1 MINNWALHFILYT
14 FMRVYF
20 TTQLRKVLK
29 KDTGLYFKS
38 ELNDHV
44 INNSSKKYQ
53 RTFGWKNRL
62 RWKIIHTISVLPQ
75 NIFYLQKEKSYLYN
89 RKSSGHH
96 LNQMIKLNISNE
108 HQHKMLPDKYIIYI
122 HSSLRMEYH
131 LCNIITKIL
140 NLNLVMVV
148 GGEGGI
154 RQLQFEEH
162 SSKQQVWTLKRQKM
176 AGGQGNCSRL
186 KGTKGQ

>member
-14 FMRVYF
+14 FTRVYF

-148 GGEGGI
+148 GGGGESDNSNLRNILQNNRSGLLKDKKWQEG
-154 RQLQFEEH
+154 
-162 SSKQQVWTLKRQKM
+162 
-176 AGGQGNCSRL
+176 
-186 KGTKGQ
+186 KGTVPD